1 MKNHLPL
8 LAKIL
13 IDLCQ
18 FTIIVCIL
26 SGSST
31 VYGQE
36 SSGIRS
42 QMSVASLTPQ
52 KEYKVGPGDTLFIVV
67 WGEESL
73 SGIVNVG
80 PDGMISMSQPV
91 GILNVSGLTVS
102 EIQELL
108 MTRLSEYLKNP
119 RVTVSIR
126 AFEGFPVHIIGQV
139 EAPAYYKVID
149 NTTLQ
154 ELIMSAGGTTELAD
168 LKHVR
173 LFRTDE
179 EGEIQEEE
187 IDFSLFV
194 KQNDL
199 SANPILKENDVV
211 FIPRIARAERAK
223 SLITVLGSVAQPGA
237 HELEEA
243 LPLLDVLTLAGGLT
257 QWADLR
263 KIWLLEPPPL
273 PPHEG
278 GEKTPNSYEPKK
290 ISLEDYLTGKD
301 PNANPIVSPGSAIF
315 VETTQL
321 PQEPTFPVNV
331 IGQVRS
337 PGAYRAT
344 EKTRLADVL
353 FMAGGFS
360 QWAQI
365 DKVAIIHTASHSPRS
380 VEVDVTKYLTSGDM
394 ESNPQVFEG
403 DTIIV
408 PLNERAKNI
417 PPIHTI
423 FSKSMTISVMGEV
436 RKPETYEL
444 SEKTNFWEAII
455 IAGGPTTD
463 ADLERAMLIQGVEG
477 GQDRIEVDL
486 EKVLTEGQFSL
497 MPSLKS
503 GDTIFIP
510 KQKEKPG
517 IWRQI
522 VNVARDVSTI
532 GLAILI
538 ILGRRY

>member
-1 MKNHLPL
+1 MKNYLPL
-8 LAKIL
+8 LAGFL
-13 IDLCQ
+13 IRLCQ
-18 FTIIVCIL
+18 FTLLFCIL
-26 SGSST
+26 SICFT

-36 SSGIRS
+36 SSAIQTS
-42 QMSVASLTPQ
+42 APSLTPQ
-52 KEYKVGPGDTLFIVV
+52 KEYTLRTGDTLFISV

-80 PDGMISMSQPV
+80 PDGTISMPQPI
-91 GILNVSGLTVS
+91 GILNVSGLTVA
-102 EIQELL
+102 EIQDLL
-108 MTRLSEYLKNP
+108 TTRLSVYLKNP

-139 EAPAYYKVID
+139 NAPAYYKVID

-154 ELIMSAGGTTELAD
+154 ELITSAGGTTELAD
-168 LKHVR
+168 LKHIR
-173 LFRTDE
+173 LFRTDK
-179 EGEIQEEE
+179 EGRIQEKN
-187 IDFSLFV
+187 IDFSLFA
-194 KQNDL
+194 KQNNL

-211 FIPRIARAERAK
+211 FIPRIDRAERAK
-223 SLITVLGSVAQPGA
+223 SLVTVLGSVAQPGTY
-237 HELEEA
+237 ELEEA

-257 QWADLR
+257 QFADLR
-263 KIWLLEPPPL
+263 KIWLLEPP
-273 PPHEG
+273 HKGEG
-278 GEKTPNSYEPKK
+278 KTPNSYEPRE
-290 ISLEDYLTGKD
+290 ISLDNYLTGKD
-301 PNANPIVSPGSAIF
+301 PNANPTIPPGSAIF
-315 VETTQL
+315 VESTQL
-321 PQEPTFPVNV
+321 PEKLTFPVNV
-331 IGQVRS
+331 IGQVKK
-337 PGAYRAT
+337 PGSYRIT
-344 EKTRLADVL
+344 EETRLADVL

-365 DKVAIIHTASHSPRS
+365 NKVVIIHTSSHSPRS
-380 VEVDVTKYLTSGDM
+380 VEVDVTKYLISGDM

-403 DTIIV
+403 DTIMV

-417 PPIHTI
+417 PPLHTI
-423 FSKSMTISVMGEV
+423 FSKSMTINVIGEV

-463 ADLERAMLIQGVEG
+463 ADLERAMLIQSAEG
-477 GQDRIEVDL
+477 SQNQIEVDL

-497 MPSLKS
+497 MPPLKS

-532 GLAILI
+532 GLAVLIL
-538 ILGRRY
+538 LGRRY